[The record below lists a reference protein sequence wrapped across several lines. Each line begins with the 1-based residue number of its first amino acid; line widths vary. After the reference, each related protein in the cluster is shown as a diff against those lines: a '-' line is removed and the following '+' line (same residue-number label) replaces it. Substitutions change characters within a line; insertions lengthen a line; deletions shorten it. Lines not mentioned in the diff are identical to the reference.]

1 MANPIFE
8 LLNNQN
14 PMNVLVSQVE
24 QFKKQ
29 FANIN
34 PKEEVQKLLN
44 SGRMSQQ
51 EYNQYLQTAQQI
63 TQMMSRR

>member
-1 MANPIFE
+1 MANPMFDM
-8 LLNNQN
+8 LNNQK

-34 PKEEVQKLLN
+34 PKEEVQRLLN
-44 SGRMSQQ
+44 SGEMSQQ
-51 EYNQYLQTAQQI
+51 EFNQYMQTAQQI
-63 TQMMSRR
+63 TQMMGRR

>member
-1 MANPIFE
+1 MANPMFE
-8 LLNNQN
+8 MLGNQN

-24 QFKKQ
+24 NFKKQ

-51 EYNQYLQTAQQI
+51 EFNQYMQTAQQI
-63 TQMMSRR
+63 TQMMGRR

>member
-1 MANPIFE
+1 MFE
-8 LLNNQN
+8 MLNNQN
-14 PMNVLVSQVE
+14 QMNVLVAQME
-24 QFKKQ
+24 NFKKQ

-44 SGRMSQQ
+44 SGQMSQQ

-63 TQMMSRR
+63 TQMMGRR